1 MNSEN
6 VFFYSILSFIGMVGI
21 FIAFMVL
28 RYLNRKALGMQTILD
43 QMIND
48 RIYLVISIWATDIM
62 VIISIEFMTP
72 LNP

>member
-6 VFFYSILSFIGMVGI
+6 VFLYSILSFIGMVGI

-28 RYLNRKALGMQTILD
+28 RYLNQKALGMQTILD
-43 QMIND
+43 EMIKD
-48 RIYLVISIWATDIM
+48 RIYLVISIWATDII

>member
-43 QMIND
+43 ELFI
-48 RIYLVISIWATDIM
+48 IAAIM
-62 VIISIEFMTP
+62 IEFIW
-72 LNP
+72 LYLFGLLI